1 MGVLDN
7 AKWQTI
13 GYVKPFE
20 VEPEPGKLWT
30 YLDDVTPLYDGAPVS
45 TVSPLYAHSES
56 PDVPKVT
63 GLAEK
68 FGLPAPKDPIYL
80 EEPGP
85 AEATKN
91 AASKA
96 LDDAVLAAMVTPVKV
111 VFPKPDPVEPDFDEL
126 LSQVAKSLNQ
136 GAATFEAQLLISA
149 KQAKVVAEKLDGWVK
164 GGWEQAKAVA
174 EKAAKKA
181 AENAENEAR
190 ARRLAEL
197 IPDARAVVDLPCNCR
212 VTAIGEGEVPVRK
225 QIWHAIQHLNDLHL
239 PGRGDGIADP
249 WTRERIAEWL
259 ETLDLDLRVYPT
271 PEEAAAARL
280 GRPPRPGVER
290 PPTFPS
296 PDSSPLYIPPAP
308 PKLHP
313 LLLKKVKLPG
323 SPSVGVVANI
333 KYDTWTMDTEAYVRW
348 EDGSMSIHLADD
360 LTLAT
365 NSGQPWV
372 PEVGER
378 VWQKDASLVG
388 TVATVGP
395 SAYGGYACTVA
406 WDAGGQS
413 IESPEDLLPA
423 HLAPEAPEKKES

>member
-1 MGVLDN
+1 MVV
-7 AKWQTI
+7 WQDEGWQFI
-13 GYVKPFE
+13 GYVKPPFE

-45 TVSPLYAHSES
+45 TASPLYAHSEL

-80 EEPGP
+80 EEPSP
-85 AEATKN
+85 VP
-91 AASKA
+91 ASKE
-96 LDDAVLAAMVTPVKV
+96 LDDAIAAAMAAPVKAV
-111 VFPKPDPVEPDFDEL
+111 IPTPDPAVPDLGEL
-126 LSQVAKSLNQ
+126 LAKSMQQFTQ
-136 GAATFEAQLLISA
+136 GAL
-149 KQAKVVAEKLDGWVK
+149 VVQNSIVLFAN
-164 GGWEQAKAVA
+164 QAKAVA
-174 EKAAKKA
+174 EKFDGWIKDHPEIVQQIEADHAKAQEIAEAAAKKA

-197 IPDARAVVDLPCNCR
+197 IPDAHAVVDLPCNCR
-212 VTAIGEGEVPVRK
+212 ITAVGEGEVPVRK
-225 QIWHAIQHLNDLHL
+225 KIWNAIQHLNDVHL
-239 PGRGDGIADP
+239 PGPGDETGDP

-271 PEEAAAARL
+271 PEEAAAARRERA
-280 GRPPRPGVER
+280 GAER

-296 PDSSPLYIPPAP
+296 IGVYIPPTPA
-308 PKLHP
+308 KLHP
-313 LLLKKVKLPG
+313 LLLKKVKMPD
-323 SPSVGVVANI
+323 SPSVGVVERI
-333 KYDTWTMDTEAYVRW
+333 KYDAWTMAYVRW
-348 EDGSMSIHLADD
+348 EDGSMSVHLADD
-360 LTLAT
+360 LALVT

-388 TVATVGP
+388 TVAAVGP
-395 SAYGGYACTVA
+395 SVYGGHACTVA
-406 WDAGGQS
+406 WDSGGQS

-423 HLAPEAPEKKES
+423 HLAPEAPEKKEN

>member
-13 GYVKPFE
+13 GYVKPTFE
-20 VEPEPGKLWT
+20 VEPESGELWT

-45 TVSPLYAHSES
+45 TVSHLYAHSE
-56 PDVPKVT
+56 PFDAPKVT

-68 FGLPAPKDPIYL
+68 FGLPAPKNPIYL
-80 EEPGP
+80 EEPSP

-96 LDDAVLAAMVTPVKV
+96 LDDAVPAAMVTPVKV
-111 VFPKPDPVEPDFDEL
+111 VWPKPDPAVPDFGE
-126 LSQVAKSLNQ
+126 VVAEIAKSLSK
-136 GAATFEAQLLISA
+136 GAAAFEAQLLISA
-149 KQAKVVAEKLDGWVK
+149 KQVEVVAEKLDGWVK
-164 GGWEQAKAVA
+164 GDWEQAEAVA
-174 EKAAKKA
+174 KKAAKKA

-197 IPDARAVVDLPCNCR
+197 IPDAHAVVDLPCTCR

-225 QIWHAIQHLNDLHL
+225 QIWYAIQHLNDNHL
-239 PGRGDGIADP
+239 PGRGDGISDP

-271 PEEAAAARL
+271 PEEAAAAR
-280 GRPPRPGVER
+280 RERPGVER

-296 PDSSPLYIPPAP
+296 LGSSPLYIPPAP
-308 PKLHP
+308 PKPHP

-323 SPSVGVVANI
+323 SPSVGVVASI

-360 LTLAT
+360 LALAT
-365 NSGQPWV
+365 NPGQPWV

-388 TVATVGP
+388 TVAAVGP
-395 SAYGGYACTVA
+395 SAHGGYACTVA

>member
-1 MGVLDN
+1 MGILDN

-13 GYVKPFE
+13 GYVKLFE

-45 TVSPLYAHSES
+45 TVSHLYAHSES

-68 FGLPAPKDPIYL
+68 FDLPAPKDPIYL

-85 AEATKN
+85 AEATK
-91 AASKA
+91 A
-96 LDDAVLAAMVTPVKV
+96 LDDAVLAAMATPVKV
-111 VFPKPDPVEPDFDEL
+111 VWPKPDPTVPNFGEVVAEI
-126 LSQVAKSLNQ
+126 AKSLSK
-136 GAATFEAQLLISA
+136 GAAAFEAQLQITA
-149 KQAKVVAEKLDGWVK
+149 KQVKVVAENLDGWVK
-164 GGWEQAKAVA
+164 VHSEQAEAVA
-174 EKAAKKA
+174 KKAAKKA

-197 IPDARAVVDLPCNCR
+197 IPDAHAVVDLPCTCR

-225 QIWHAIQHLNDLHL
+225 KVWYAIQHLNDNHL
-239 PGRGDGIADP
+239 PGRDDGISDP

-296 PDSSPLYIPPAP
+296 PDSSPLYTPPAP
-308 PKLHP
+308 PKPHP
-313 LLLKKVKLPG
+313 LLLKKVTLPG

-333 KYDTWTMDTEAYVRW
+333 KYDIWTMDTEAYVRW

-365 NSGQPWV
+365 SSGQPWV